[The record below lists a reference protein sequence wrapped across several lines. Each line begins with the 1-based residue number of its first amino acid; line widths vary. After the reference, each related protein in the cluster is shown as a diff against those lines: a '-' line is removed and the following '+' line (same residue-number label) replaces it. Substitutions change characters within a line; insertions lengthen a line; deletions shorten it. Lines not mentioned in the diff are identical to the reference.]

1 VNTDSTS
8 VRVGTILQKAVQQ
21 GKLLLVQDLLEQGV
35 DPTATCKEIRESPM
49 EISKKSST
57 EMRRLLSKFTEM
69 PEHIKLHHL
78 SELMAIKEDKDKDK
92 DNVQEEFKE
101 ILGTLPV
108 KLVNYESVVDM
119 GYMGQGTLLQS
130 AVKEDQEDFVQIL
143 MDFGADQR
151 WTNDRNQKTPME
163 IALEGTWHFKVLMQ
177 IASFVN
183 QDTPSSD
190 KLKILRMFMD
200 KFSYGAEDGYEE
212 QFKRCLDGIP
222 VSEVLSLEQVIHWHL
237 PGDYNQET
245 KVSIN
250 WVQFAAAQGKTG
262 YLQLLLNHGLD
273 ADAHKEGT
281 PRALELAAVTGKID
295 TFSMLADHLQLNR
308 KIDQRFQLG
317 KLLLLGMVGR
327 EEEFKELLPTV
338 PSEKVSAEPVCGSTL
353 LQDFA
358 RCGKTCAVA
367 ALLQYGVDPDAI
379 TEENRNNPA
388 YLAWKKENLEVLV
401 ELNKVTELYPNIM
414 ESPLGRQVLR
424 REEKEW
430 RKKMEE
436 KQEEL
441 MNEVI
446 SLQKGDPAKK
456 TSESNNSS
464 PFNVPAI
471 VSAAFVFGFFA
482 CYLFSTNFH

>member
-1 VNTDSTS
+1 
-8 VRVGTILQKAVQQ
+8 
-21 GKLLLVQDLLEQGV
+21 
-35 DPTATCKEIRESPM
+35 M

-78 SELMAIKEDKDKDK
+78 SELMFNNEDK
-92 DNVQEEFKE
+92 DNVKEEFKE

-108 KLVNYESVVDM
+108 KLVNCETVVDM
-119 GYMGQGTLLQS
+119 GYRGRGTLLQG
-130 AVKEDQEDFVQIL
+130 AVKEDQEDFVRIL
-143 MDFGADQR
+143 MDFGADLR
-151 WTNDRNQKTPME
+151 WTNGSNQKTPME

-183 QDTPSSD
+183 EDTPSSD
-190 KLKILRMFMD
+190 KLKILRMFME
-200 KFSYGAEDGYEE
+200 KFSWGVEDGYEE
-212 QFKRCLDGIP
+212 QFKRCLDGVP
-222 VSEVLSLEQVIHWHL
+222 VSEVLSLEHVIHWHL
-237 PGDYNQET
+237 PDDNRET

-250 WVQFAAAQGKTG
+250 WVQFAAALAKKLGKTG

-295 TFSMLADHLQLNR
+295 AFFMLADHLQLNR
-308 KIDQRFQLG
+308 QIDQRFQLG
-317 KLLLLGMVGR
+317 QLLALGMVGR
-327 EEEFKELLPTV
+327 EEEFKELLTRVPT
-338 PSEKVSAEPVCGSTL
+338 EKVSAEPVCGSTL

-379 TEENRNNPA
+379 TEENRNDPA

-441 MNEVI
+441 MKEVI
-446 SLQKGDPAKK
+446 SLQKGDPVKI
-456 TSESNNSS
+456 TSDSKNSS
-464 PFNVPAI
+464 LFDLPVI

>member
-1 VNTDSTS
+1 
-8 VRVGTILQKAVQQ
+8 
-21 GKLLLVQDLLEQGV
+21 
-35 DPTATCKEIRESPM
+35 
-49 EISKKSST
+49 
-57 EMRRLLSKFTEM
+57 
-69 PEHIKLHHL
+69 
-78 SELMAIKEDKDKDK
+78 
-92 DNVQEEFKE
+92 
-101 ILGTLPV
+101 
-108 KLVNYESVVDM
+108 VVDM
-119 GYMGQGTLLQS
+119 GYRGRGTLLQG
-130 AVKEDQEDFVQIL
+130 AVKEDQEDFVRIL
-143 MDFGADQR
+143 MDFGADLR
-151 WTNDRNQKTPME
+151 WTNGSNQKTPME

-183 QDTPSSD
+183 EDTPSSD
-190 KLKILRMFMD
+190 KLKILRMFME
-200 KFSYGAEDGYEE
+200 KFSWGVEDGYEE
-212 QFKRCLDGIP
+212 QFKRCLDGVP
-222 VSEVLSLEQVIHWHL
+222 VSEVLSVEQVIHWHL
-237 PGDYNQET
+237 PGDNGET

-250 WVQFAAAQGKTG
+250 WVQFAAAQAKPGQGQTG

-295 TFSMLADHLQLNR
+295 VFFMLADHLQLNR
-308 KIDQRFQLG
+308 QIDQRFQLG
-317 KLLLLGMVGR
+317 QLLVLGMVGR
-327 EEEFKELLPTV
+327 EEEFKELLTRVPT
-338 PSEKVSAEPVCGSTL
+338 EKVSAEPVCGSTL

-358 RCGKTCAVA
+358 RRGKTCAVA

-401 ELNKVTELYPNIM
+401 ELNKVTELCPNIM

-441 MNEVI
+441 MKEVI
-446 SLQKGDPAKK
+446 SLQKGDLVKI
-456 TSESNNSS
+456 TSDSNNSS
-464 PFNVPAI
+464 SFNLPVI

-482 CYLFSTNFH
+482 CYLFSANFH